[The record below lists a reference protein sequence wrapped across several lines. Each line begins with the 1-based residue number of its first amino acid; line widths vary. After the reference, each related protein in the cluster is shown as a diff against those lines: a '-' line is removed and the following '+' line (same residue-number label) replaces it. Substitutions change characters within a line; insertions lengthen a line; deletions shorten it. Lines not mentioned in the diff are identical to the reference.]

1 MKREAALLVDIV
13 EHARLVRDRVS
24 GLSRQAFDNDR
35 VTQLGIAHALQ
46 IIGEAARLL
55 PESARINF
63 PSVPWKQI
71 VGMRHRLVHEYFR
84 VDFDRVWDT
93 AVGDIP
99 TLLAALEPTVGPL
112 ADQRPPLGTAE
123 EP

>member
-1 MKREAALLVDIV
+1 MKSDAALLVDIV
-13 EHARLVRDRVS
+13 EHARLVQERTR
-24 GLSRQAFDNDR
+24 GLSRKAFDGDR
-35 VTQLGIAHALQ
+35 VVQLGIAHALQ

-55 PESARINF
+55 PEPARANF

-93 AVGDIP
+93 AVNDIP
-99 TLLAALEPTVGPL
+99 ALLAALEPQVGPL
-112 ADQRPPLGTAE
+112 TNQGPPPE